1 LTTALSELTAATEGA
16 IELEEL
22 DGLEELGDDEII
34 VDDGETEDW
43 TDVDCIVDDSDC
55 DIDCDGGDDDGGG
68 KVGGL
73 DEMKVE
79 YELMTDDDVGMMTG
93 DDVTTLGKQLTAIS
107 SSNDDE

>member
-55 DIDCDGGDDDGGG
+55 DIDCDGDDGGGG

-73 DEMKVE
+73 VEMKVE